1 MLETKKGQ
9 LTVSCNIYD
18 HRPDGVIYLITL
30 KNRDLSVSVTNFGC
44 IITAICTPDK
54 NGSHKNIVAGY
65 AELTDYRQNTH
76 YFGCLLGRY
85 ANRISGAKFQ
95 MGQRT
100 YKLSQNDGC
109 DHLHGGF
116 EGFNQKTFNVA
127 ALIQEDHEVGVE
139 FEYLSKDGEEGYPG
153 NLQVKVRYTLND
165 QNQLVMKYEATTDQP
180 TPVNMANHSYFNLT
194 GFETSDI
201 LEHNLQINSG
211 YYTENEGDIPNGNIL
226 PLDGTTFDF
235 KFPRS
240 IGLHRDQFS
249 SEHGYNQNYILPEHA
264 AGEVILAAKLD
275 EQLSGRTL
283 AVYTDQPGIQLYT
296 ANEWDGEI
304 CGAQGKYYQQYG
316 AVALETQNFPDSP
329 NHPNFPN
336 AILNPGETYHTTTIY
351 EFGVE

>member
-9 LTVSCNIYD
+9 LTVSCNIHD

-30 KNRDLSVSVTNFGC
+30 KNRDISVSVTNFGC
-44 IITAICTPDK
+44 IITAIFTPDK

-65 AELTDYRQNTH
+65 AELADYRQNPH

-127 ALIQEDHEVGVE
+127 AVIQEDHEVGVE
-139 FEYLSKDGEEGYPG
+139 FDYLSKDGEEGYPG
-153 NLQVKVRYTLND
+153 NLQVKVKYTLND
-165 QNQLVMKYEATTDQP
+165 QNQLVMKYEATTDKS
-180 TPVNMANHSYFNLT
+180 TPVNLANHSYFNLT
-194 GFETSDI
+194 GFETPDV

-211 YYTENEGDIPNGNIL
+211 CYTENERDIPNGNIL
-226 PLDGTTFDF
+226 PLAGTSLDF
-235 KFPRS
+235 NTPKK
-240 IGLHRDQFS
+240 IGFHDERFS
-249 SEHGYNQNYILPEHA
+249 LEDGYNQNYVLQEYAP
-264 AGEVILAAKLD
+264 GELIMAAKLA
-275 EQLSGRTL
+275 EPGCGRTL
-283 AVYTDQPGIQLYT
+283 SVYTDQPGLQLYT
-296 ANEWDGEI
+296 ANSWNGEI
-304 CGAQGKYYQQYG
+304 CGPQGKPYGRFG
-316 AVALETQNFPDSP
+316 AVAIETQNFPDSP

-336 AILNPGETYHTTTIY
+336 ANLNPGLIYRTTTIY